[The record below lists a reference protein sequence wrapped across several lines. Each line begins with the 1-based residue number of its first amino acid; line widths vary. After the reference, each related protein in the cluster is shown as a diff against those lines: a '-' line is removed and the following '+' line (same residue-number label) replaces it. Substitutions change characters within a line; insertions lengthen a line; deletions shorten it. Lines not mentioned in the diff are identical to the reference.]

1 MLSLLATLATPPPS
15 AHILLH
21 APFTPFTAAGAVDVS
36 VVPSLAKQA
45 AAFGVNTV
53 WAPGGMGQ
61 FDTLTIAERKALV
74 EAWSAACK
82 TEGIYFIAHVG
93 TTVVGEAI
101 ELAKHAAAA
110 GADAIASVP
119 PYYETTSDADTIVD
133 WLEPICDAAPGLPLY
148 YYHIPGS
155 TRCTV
160 KATDLLAAAAAPRNA
175 TSSAPRLPALAGI
188 KYVSDDL
195 WDWFEAVRRF
205 NSTHSLL
212 FAPEPKLASFSL
224 APGHGVILAEDY
236 FAQTYARMRAA
247 YLRGDAA
254 AAAEEQEWKRNV
266 SEAIGAAGS
275 AAGRTLYRKFP
286 LTSHLGDPLGPPRL
300 PQRPLSDESWRALQP
315 KLDALDF
322 WKRAAP

>member
-1 MLSLLATLATPPPS
+1 
-15 AHILLH
+15 
-21 APFTPFTAAGAVDVS
+21 
-36 VVPSLAKQA
+36 
-45 AAFGVNTV
+45 
-53 WAPGGMGQ
+53 MGQ
-61 FDTLTIAERKALV
+61 FDTLTIAERKSLV

-82 TEGIYFIAHVG
+82 AEGLYFIAHVG
-93 TTVVGEAI
+93 TTVVGEAV

-247 YLRGDAA
+247 R
-254 AAAEEQEWKRNV
+254 
-266 SEAIGAAGS
+266 
-275 AAGRTLYRKFP
+275 
-286 LTSHLGDPLGPPRL
+286 
-300 PQRPLSDESWRALQP
+300 
-315 KLDALDF
+315 
-322 WKRAAP
+322 